1 MIKRYT
7 LQNMKNVWS
16 EETKFS
22 KMLEIELLI
31 CEAWNKLGKI
41 PDNSLLNIKSK
52 AKFNIER
59 IKEIEKI
66 TNHDVIAFV
75 TNVSENIGDDG
86 RFIHMGAT
94 SSDILDTALAL
105 QMRDAVDI
113 LIDDL
118 LKLKDAF
125 REKAIKYKSL
135 PTIGRTHGIHAEP
148 TSFGLKFAL
157 WFTET
162 KKNIERMIWVK
173 DEISIGKLS
182 GAVGNFANTDP
193 FVEEYVLNKLNL
205 KPALVSTQ
213 IIQRDVHAL
222 LLNIIALVGSSL
234 DKYALEIRNLQR
246 TEVSEVSEPFTAGQ
260 KGSSAMPHKK
270 NPIICERICGLARV
284 LRGYSITSLENIPL
298 WHERDIS
305 HSSAERIILPDATIL
320 LDYMINKFIF
330 VVNDLEVYDDKILK
344 NVELTKGRY
353 FSERVLT
360 YLIEEK
366 GFSRE
371 EAYSIVQKVSFES
384 LERDISFKDALRE
397 ENALNGILKEEEID
411 NLFDLKWFIRYVDYI
426 YKRSGIEDDK
436 S

>member
-86 RFIHMGAT
+86 RLIHMGAT

-118 LKLKDAF
+118 LKLKDAL
-125 REKAIKYKSL
+125 REKAIKYKNL
-135 PTIGRTHGIHAEP
+135 LTIGRTHGIHAEP

-222 LLNIIALVGSSL
+222 LLNIIALIGSSL

-305 HSSAERIILPDATIL
+305 HSSAERIILPDATTL

-397 ENALNGILKEEEID
+397 EIALREVLKDEEID

>member
-118 LKLKDAF
+118 LKLKDAL
-125 REKAIKYKSL
+125 REKAIKYKNL
-135 PTIGRTHGIHAEP
+135 LTIGRTHGIHAEP

-173 DEISIGKLS
+173 DEISIGLKNY
-182 GAVGNFANTDP
+182 NFKHASFMFYSLLELEYYLKTLP
-193 FVEEYVLNKLNL
+193 EEL
-205 KPALVSTQ
+205 KIVKFQ
-213 IIQRDVHAL
+213 EFIV
-222 LLNIIALVGSSL
+222 
-234 DKYALEIRNLQR
+234 
-246 TEVSEVSEPFTAGQ
+246 
-260 KGSSAMPHKK
+260 
-270 NPIICERICGLARV
+270 
-284 LRGYSITSLENIPL
+284 
-298 WHERDIS
+298 
-305 HSSAERIILPDATIL
+305 
-320 LDYMINKFIF
+320 KFIYGNSHKSF
-330 VVNDLEVYDDKILK
+330 LQGDIL
-344 NVELTKGRY
+344 
-353 FSERVLT
+353 
-360 YLIEEK
+360 YLL
-366 GFSRE
+366 
-371 EAYSIVQKVSFES
+371 Y
-384 LERDISFKDALRE
+384 
-397 ENALNGILKEEEID
+397 
-411 NLFDLKWFIRYVDYI
+411 
-426 YKRSGIEDDK
+426 
-436 S
+436 

>member
-353 FSERVLT
+353 NSERVLT

-371 EAYSIVQKVSFES
+371 KAYQIVQNASFES